1 MPTGSVEPEDR
12 RTPCKHQQH
21 QDAPDT
27 RSAQP
32 EREQHCPAHELAN
45 EETPRCACGTDR
57 NGEENAQGSGQQ
69 GRPQEPPAEGRTHQA
84 DATEPDKRSST
95 AAARGTSTGRGA
107 PNCADSTC
115 RAKSAQPREGGGK
128 ETEKGSRP
136 HTDCRAEEH
145 QRTADQ
151 AAQNAGDKRDAPP
164 TSRKASRSAS
174 LRRDGKPTPRKTTRS
189 TSPRRNTPC
198 GSGTGHGRDHSRSE
212 HPRESDGR
220 ARERGRRASRSRS
233 REQHRDM
240 TQKRSRQY
248 IVCTSLGR
256 GSGLKG
262 NELGPT
268 FPSPP
273 SPGLPTP
280 SPSPLALET
289 SSPGSALDALGRPP
303 PTFNRTLLPVAGGT
317 SGSYP

>member
-12 RTPCKHQQH
+12 RQPCKHQQH
-21 QDAPDT
+21 QDTPDT
-27 RSAQP
+27 R
-32 EREQHCPAHELAN
+32 LA
-45 EETPRCACGTDR
+45 EAETPRCACDTKR
-57 NGEENAQGSGQQ
+57 TGEENAQGSGQQ
-69 GRPQEPPAEGRTHQA
+69 GCSQA
-84 DATEPDKRSST
+84 A
-95 AAARGTSTGRGA
+95 
-107 PNCADSTC
+107 
-115 RAKSAQPREGGGK
+115 
-128 ETEKGSRP
+128 
-136 HTDCRAEEH
+136 EH

-151 AAQNAGDKRDAPP
+151 TAQSAGDKRDAPP
-164 TSRKASRSAS
+164 TSRQASRSAS
-174 LRRDGKPTPRKTTRS
+174 LRRDGKPTSRKTTRS
-189 TSPRRNTPC
+189 TSPRRNTSC
-198 GSGTGHGRDHSRSE
+198 GSGTGHRRDHSRSE

-280 SPSPLALET
+280 SPLSHP
-289 SSPGSALDALGRPP
+289 
-303 PTFNRTLLPVAGGT
+303 
-317 SGSYP
+317 